1 MDSDFSS
8 ELWVP
13 VLLPLTIRVQRHS
26 PIIQC
31 YMLAPS
37 TWNLAYCLC
46 VKEVL
51 GKKFMVHYK
60 LGQEKIADLLTK
72 PLPFNRLSLLWYM
85 LKVTELP
92 SVTHLEL
99 VASELRIQFNHLS
112 STEQDFFLHSW
123 FSLLQQYSCRMLIS
137 LESFSVFRFLMLPQS
152 KNIDFMLMSCNKT
165 SFHHQSIQ

>member
-1 MDSDFSS
+1 
-8 ELWVP
+8 
-13 VLLPLTIRVQRHS
+13 
-26 PIIQC
+26 
-31 YMLAPS
+31 
-37 TWNLAYCLC
+37 
-46 VKEVL
+46 
-51 GKKFMVHYK
+51 MVHYK
-60 LGQEKIADLLTK
+60 VGQEKIADLLTK

-112 STEQDFFLHSW
+112 STEQDFFLHSS
-123 FSLLQQYSCRMLIS
+123 FSLLRQYSCRMLIS

-165 SFHHQSIQ
+165 SFLQQSIQ